1 MTLGYLARFPAC
13 STILRCWGSTT
24 CSWPATPVLFW
35 LNSSGPTMLA
45 ALTLPLAVAAVAA
58 TAVSTTAAAA
68 TEPTLRPCRGLIPSS
83 TGAPQQ
89 QQQQQQQMSGDGC
102 IGGGAGHSS
111 SAAAGGRCMSA
122 VTGGHCSSAV
132 GGGRGG
138 RLLLVALFGW
148 RSLSLNAAAV
158 QRHHVVVWA
167 LFAPKLMF
175 EVCVLRGGG
184 ARGAM

>member
-1 MTLGYLARFPAC
+1 MVQGTADAARSAGCKMRRLQSDPGLL
-13 STILRCWGSTT
+13 SQ
-24 CSWPATPVLFW
+24 PE
-35 LNSSGPTMLA
+35 
-45 ALTLPLAVAAVAA
+45 TLPRPDTLINGGP
-58 TAVSTTAAAA
+58 AAAA
-68 TEPTLRPCRGLIPSS
+68 AAAAAAADVGCCRPDNGP
-83 TGAPQQ
+83 
-89 QQQQQQQMSGDGC
+89 GDGC

-111 SAAAGGRCMSA
+111 SAAAGGRCRSA
-122 VTGGHCSSAV
+122 VIGGHCSSAV